1 MTFKFKKVIVKI
13 FGSESAKKFVVTKL
27 GNISAEIPK
36 VLKNNVHN
44 NVGLGSHQTKP
55 TWERESN

>member
-55 TWERESN
+55 T